1 MRKEYGVTTKEI
13 GEMTFEEFKA
23 LLSGMGPNTALG
35 RVVEIRSETDSDV
48 ISQFT
53 QDQRR
58 IHVEWQNRM
67 AQNVTEQG
75 MEDFLNEMLNMFKGM
90 EGSDGK

>member
-53 QDQRR
+53 PDQRR
-58 IHVEWQNRM
+58 IHVEWQNKM
-67 AQNVTEQG
+67 AQTVTEQG
-75 MEDFLNEMLNMFKGM
+75 MEDFLNVMLNMFKGM

>member
-53 QDQRR
+53 PDKRR